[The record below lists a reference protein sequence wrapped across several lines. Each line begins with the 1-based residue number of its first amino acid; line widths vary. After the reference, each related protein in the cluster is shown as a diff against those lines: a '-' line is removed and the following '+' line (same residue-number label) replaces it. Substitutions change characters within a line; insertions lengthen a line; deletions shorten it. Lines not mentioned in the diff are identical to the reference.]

1 MGISNLRHTLF
12 AKKKERKK
20 RYSNHRRH
28 IVDVFSCMIEYLHT
42 WYHNYTHDRISA
54 HMVPYFTHDR
64 ISSHMV
70 PLMIAHFD
78 TCDTCQHV
86 ISSICP
92 NRSVIPH
99 PYLNFLTVDIPTPKP
114 YIFMIGVTRRIKC
127 IVVHN
132 PGVNPHPLPAQNFL
146 TVDIPTPKP
155 YIFRRTRFSYMSI

>member
-1 MGISNLRHTLF
+1 
-12 AKKKERKK
+12 
-20 RYSNHRRH
+20 
-28 IVDVFSCMIEYLHT
+28 MIEYLHT
-42 WYHNYTHDRISA
+42 WYHN
-54 HMVPYFTHDR
+54 FTHDR

-99 PYLNFLTVDIPTPKP
+99 PYLNFLTVEIPTPKP

-132 PGVNPHPLPAQNFL
+132 PGVNLHPLPAQNFL
-146 TVDIPTPKP
+146 TVEIPTPKP
-155 YIFRRTRFSYMSI
+155 YIFMIGVTRRIKCIK